1 MSDYTT
7 KTASLKATNIDARFI
22 ETKVLKINGET
33 FTPFDPST
41 IETDVA
47 TKLTFTV
54 SSVNNNTLSYEGY
67 QINITNGTL
76 TITKTNGEITTWQ
89 PIQITINGNSLM
101 TQFYKEEASWKTVL
115 WEAEDDLALLYGGV
129 SDTSVIEVVIIV
141 NGQVDGSEDVM
152 TVLSGNVQ
160 HNIVYHLGEMR
171 TLNLTLPTILNE
183 NYAAEIVFTSGATA
197 TVVTSDSRIKW
208 VGDDIVSGVFKPITN
223 TRYSC
228 TLQYDGVFVRGMAF
242 GIPTV

>member
-7 KTASLKATNIDARFI
+7 KTASLKATTI
-22 ETKVLKINGET
+22 ETKVLKINGEI
-33 FTPFDPST
+33 FDPSA
-41 IETDVA
+41 IETASA

-54 SSVNNNTLSYEGY
+54 SSVNNTLSYEGY
-67 QINITNGTL
+67 QINLTNGTL
-76 TITKTNGEITTWQ
+76 TLTKANGEITTWQ

-115 WEAEDDLALLYGGV
+115 WEAEDDLTLLYGGV

-160 HNIVYHLGEMR
+160 HNIVYHLGEMN
-171 TLNLTLPTILNE
+171 TLDLTLPTVLNE
-183 NYAAEIVFTSGATA
+183 NYAAEVVFTSGATA

-208 VGDDIVSGVFKPITN
+208 AGDDIVSGVFTPIAN

-228 TLQYDGVFVRGMAF
+228 TLQYDGVFVRGMTF

>member
-41 IETDVA
+41 IKKDVA

-67 QINITNGTL
+67 QINLTNGTL

-115 WEAEDDLALLYGGV
+115 WEAGDDLTLLYGGV

-141 NGQVDGSEDVM
+141 NGQVDFCKK
-152 TVLSGNVQ
+152 
-160 HNIVYHLGEMR
+160 
-171 TLNLTLPTILNE
+171 TLDNSQISLYN
-183 NYAAEIVFTSGATA
+183 NSV
-197 TVVTSDSRIKW
+197 RN
-208 VGDDIVSGVFKPITN
+208 TN
-223 TRYSC
+223 NH
-228 TLQYDGVFVRGMAF
+228 G
-242 GIPTV
+242 

>member
-7 KTASLKATNIDARFI
+7 KTASLKATTI
-22 ETKVLKINGET
+22 ETKVLKINGEI
-33 FTPFDPST
+33 FDPSA
-41 IETDVA
+41 IETASA

-54 SSVNNNTLSYEGY
+54 SSVNNTLSYEGY
-67 QINITNGTL
+67 QINLTNGTL
-76 TITKTNGEITTWQ
+76 TLTKANGEITTWQ

-115 WEAEDDLALLYGGV
+115 WEAEDDLTLLYGGV

-160 HNIVYHLGEMR
+160 HNIVYHLGEMT
-171 TLNLTLPTILNE
+171 TLNLTLPTVLNE
-183 NYAAEIVFTSGATA
+183 NYAAEVVFTSGATA
-197 TVVTSDSRIKW
+197 TTVTSDSRIKW
-208 VGDDIVSGVFKPITN
+208 AGDDIVSGVFTPIAN

-228 TLQYDGVFVRGMAF
+228 TLQYDGVFVRGMTF

>member
-7 KTASLKATNIDARFI
+7 KTASLKATAIDTRFI
-22 ETKVLKINGET
+22 ETKVLKINGEI
-33 FTPFDPST
+33 FTPFDH
-41 IETDVA
+41 VA

-67 QINITNGTL
+67 QINLTNGTL

-101 TQFYKEEASWKTVL
+101 TQFYKEETSWKTVL
-115 WEAEDDLALLYGGV
+115 WEAEDDLTLLYGGV

-160 HNIVYHLGEMR
+160 HNIVYHLGEMT
-171 TLNLTLPTILNE
+171 TLDLTLPIVLNE
-183 NYAAEIVFTSGATA
+183 NYAAEVVFTSGETA

-208 VGDDIVSGVFKPITN
+208 VGDDIISGVFTPIAN

>member
-22 ETKVLKINGET
+22 DTKVLKINGEI

-67 QINITNGTL
+67 QINLTNGTL

-101 TQFYKEEASWKTVL
+101 TQFYKEGASWKTVL
-115 WEAEDDLALLYGGV
+115 WEAGDDLTLLYGGV

-160 HNIVYHLGEMR
+160 HNIVYHLGEMS
-171 TLNLTLPTILNE
+171 TLNLKLPNILNE
-183 NYAAEIVFTSGATA
+183 NYAAEVVFTSGATA

-208 VGDDIVSGVFKPITN
+208 VGDNVNAGVFKPISN

>member
-1 MSDYTT
+1 
-7 KTASLKATNIDARFI
+7 
-22 ETKVLKINGET
+22 
-33 FTPFDPST
+33 
-41 IETDVA
+41 
-47 TKLTFTV
+47 
-54 SSVNNNTLSYEGY
+54 
-67 QINITNGTL
+67 
-76 TITKTNGEITTWQ
+76 
-89 PIQITINGNSLM
+89 M

-115 WEAEDDLALLYGGV
+115 WEAGDDLRLLYGGV

-171 TLNLTLPTILNE
+171 TLNLTLPNILNE
-183 NYAAEIVFTSGATA
+183 NYAAEVVFTSGATA

>member
-7 KTASLKATNIDARFI
+7 KTASLKATTI
-22 ETKVLKINGET
+22 ETKVLKINGEI
-33 FTPFDPST
+33 FDPSA
-41 IETDVA
+41 IETASA

-54 SSVNNNTLSYEGY
+54 SSVNNTLSYEGY
-67 QINITNGTL
+67 QINLTNGTL
-76 TITKTNGEITTWQ
+76 TLTKANGEITTWQ

-115 WEAEDDLALLYGGV
+115 WEAEDDLTLLYGGV

-160 HNIVYHLGEMR
+160 HNIVYHLGEMS
-171 TLNLTLPTILNE
+171 TLNLTLPTVLNE
-183 NYAAEIVFTSGATA
+183 NYAAEVVFTSGATA

-208 VGDDIVSGVFKPITN
+208 VGDDVVSGVFTPIDN

>member
-7 KTASLKATNIDARFI
+7 KTASLKATTI
-22 ETKVLKINGET
+22 ETKVLKINGEI
-33 FTPFDPST
+33 FDPST

-67 QINITNGTL
+67 QINLTNGTL
-76 TITKTNGEITTWQ
+76 TLTKANGEITTWQ

-115 WEAEDDLALLYGGV
+115 WEAEDDLTLLYGGV

-141 NGQVDGSEDVM
+141 NG
-152 TVLSGNVQ
+152 
-160 HNIVYHLGEMR
+160 
-171 TLNLTLPTILNE
+171 
-183 NYAAEIVFTSGATA
+183 
-197 TVVTSDSRIKW
+197 
-208 VGDDIVSGVFKPITN
+208 
-223 TRYSC
+223 
-228 TLQYDGVFVRGMAF
+228 
-242 GIPTV
+242 

>member
-7 KTASLKATNIDARFI
+7 KTASLKATTI
-22 ETKVLKINGET
+22 ETKVLKINGEI
-33 FTPFDPST
+33 FDPSA
-41 IETDVA
+41 IETASA

-54 SSVNNNTLSYEGY
+54 SSVNNTLSYEGY
-67 QINITNGTL
+67 QINLTNGTL
-76 TITKTNGEITTWQ
+76 TLTKTNGEITTWQ

-115 WEAEDDLALLYGGV
+115 WEAEDDLTLLYGGV

-160 HNIVYHLGEMR
+160 HNIVYHLGEMT
-171 TLNLTLPTILNE
+171 TLNLTLPTVLNE
-183 NYAAEIVFTSGATA
+183 NYAAEVVFTSGATA
-197 TVVTSDSRIKW
+197 TTVTSDSRIKW
-208 VGDDIVSGVFKPITN
+208 AGDDIVSGVFTPIAN

-228 TLQYDGVFVRGMAF
+228 TLQYDGVFVRGMTF

>member
-7 KTASLKATNIDARFI
+7 KTASLKATTI
-22 ETKVLKINGET
+22 ETKVLKINGEI
-33 FTPFDPST
+33 FDPSA
-41 IETDVA
+41 IETASA

-54 SSVNNNTLSYEGY
+54 SSVNNTLSYEGY
-67 QINITNGTL
+67 QINLTNGTL
-76 TITKTNGEITTWQ
+76 TLTKTNGEITTWQ

-115 WEAEDDLALLYGGV
+115 WEAEDDLTLLYGGV

-160 HNIVYHLGEMR
+160 HNIVYHLGEMT
-171 TLNLTLPTILNE
+171 TLNLTLPTVLNE
-183 NYAAEIVFTSGATA
+183 NYAAEVVFTSGATA

-208 VGDDIVSGVFKPITN
+208 VGDDVVSGVFTPIDN